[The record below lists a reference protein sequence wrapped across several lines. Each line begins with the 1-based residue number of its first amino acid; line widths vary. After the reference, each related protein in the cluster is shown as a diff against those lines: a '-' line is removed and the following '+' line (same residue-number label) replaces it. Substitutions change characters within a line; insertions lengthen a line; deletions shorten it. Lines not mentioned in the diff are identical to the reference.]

1 MVMLLCS
8 MCVVCFAKL
17 EQPTDDRWVIV
28 SPRYHDID
36 AWFDIESIKFGTS
49 TEIGHSGHKT
59 AKAWIMYNL
68 YDKERT
74 LIVLDEF
81 DFECGTIRKLSL
93 TSYDSSGDCVVTDS
107 KQEIYGSPVIPNSN
121 GETFLK
127 LFEEM
132 RAMKK
137 DAELYERFKKFMK
150 DATIVYKEDYS
161 EENKKQ
167 LIRQLRAEVRSLVSG
182 NSWYGIIENAQRP
195 CTSVSQGLFVV

>member
-1 MVMLLCS
+1 MLLCS

-161 EENKKQ
+161 EENKK
-167 LIRQLRAEVRSLVSG
+167 
-182 NSWYGIIENAQRP
+182 
-195 CTSVSQGLFVV
+195 